1 MRHFSTQNVFDSQ
14 ASLTSILAL
23 IKGDLISI
31 PHFLFWPI
39 FVTILSRLAP
49 KYFFFWT
56 PKDNLYSA
64 KCDVQTIPQC
74 GNVPPKIQWL

>member
-1 MRHFSTQNVFDSQ
+1 MLSYYIENV
-14 ASLTSILAL
+14 SLTSILVL
-23 IKGDLISI
+23 IKGDLTSCSGPYLLQSCPDLLPSI
-31 PHFLFWPI
+31 
-39 FVTILSRLAP
+39 
-49 KYFFFWT
+49 FFFWT